1 MLREIMASQ
10 HHTPSPLPLSHWER
24 GVWVRE
30 RNLRDNLRIPAGA
43 QTSEFLR
50 IVRSTASGASSTTT
64 RRRFVPDLIRLVFM
78 NSRQRRSQVSFRVA
92 VIGGGAA
99 GYFGAIACAEQHEN
113 VEVTIFEGTRQPL
126 YKVGISGGGR
136 CNITHHCFEPE
147 VLAKGYPRGSREL
160 LGAFRRFQPRDT
172 VAWFARRGATL
183 KAEEDGRMFP
193 VTDLSATIIDCL
205 QKSAANAGVVV
216 RTGARVVS
224 VRRIDDMA
232 RSQIELEFKD
242 GERLRFDRVLLATGS
257 SPQGY
262 KFAEMLGHKIVPC
275 VPSLFTFS
283 IKDPWLTQLSG
294 LSFPAVRLT
303 LLTEG
308 KKRLEQT
315 GPVLITHWGLSG
327 PAVLKLSA
335 FGARQ
340 LFASRYQADL
350 LVNWISDH
358 DVNSLLAEF
367 HAYREQHPKR
377 VVMTG
382 SLLPLPR
389 RFWERI
395 VSLADVDK
403 SVTWSHCTRA
413 AMKQIATELTEGRF
427 RIVGKGEF
435 KDEFVTCGGVDLR
448 EVDFR
453 TMESRICPGLF
464 FAGEILDIDGITGG
478 YNFQSAWTTGW
489 IAGRSMGMERMRKFC
504 DSPVQ

>member
-1 MLREIMASQ
+1 MTSK
-10 HHTPSPLPLSHWER
+10 ER
-24 GVWVRE
+24 
-30 RNLRDNLRIPAGA
+30 ITA
-43 QTSEFLR
+43 QQT
-50 IVRSTASGASSTTT
+50 
-64 RRRFVPDLIRLVFM
+64 
-78 NSRQRRSQVSFRVA
+78 RVA

-99 GYFGAIACAEQHEN
+99 GYFGAITCAEQQHN

-136 CNITHHCFEPE
+136 CNVTHHCFEPD
-147 VLAKGYPRGSREL
+147 VLAQGYPRGSREL
-160 LGAFRRFQPRDT
+160 LGAFNQFQPRDT
-172 VAWFARRGATL
+172 VAWFAQHGVKL

-216 RTGARVVS
+216 RIGARVVAVHRVDNAAS
-224 VRRIDDMA
+224 
-232 RSQIELEFKD
+232 SQIEFEIELKD

-262 KFAEMLGHKIVPC
+262 KFAEMLGHKVVPC

-283 IKDPWLTQLSG
+283 VKDPRLSRLSG
-294 LSFPAVRLT
+294 LSFPDVRLT

-308 KKRLEQT
+308 RKRLEQT

-335 FGARQ
+335 FGAR
-340 LFASRYQADL
+340 LLYASRYQADL

-358 DVNSLLAEF
+358 DVNSVLAEF
-367 HAYREQHPKR
+367 HGYREQHPKR
-377 VVMTG
+377 TVSAG
-382 SLLPLPR
+382 SPLSLPHH
-389 RFWERI
+389 FWERI
-395 VSLADVDK
+395 VSLAGIDK
-403 SVTWSHCTRA
+403 NVTWSHCTRA
-413 AMKQIATELTEGRF
+413 AMRQIATELTQGRF
-427 RIVGKGEF
+427 RIIGKGEF
-435 KDEFVTCGGVDLR
+435 KDEFVTCGGADLK

-464 FAGEILDIDGITGG
+464 FAGEILDVDGITGG

-489 IAGRSMGMERMRKFC
+489 IAGKSMDME
-504 DSPVQ
+504 

>member
-1 MLREIMASQ
+1 
-10 HHTPSPLPLSHWER
+10 
-24 GVWVRE
+24 
-30 RNLRDNLRIPAGA
+30 
-43 QTSEFLR
+43 
-50 IVRSTASGASSTTT
+50 
-64 RRRFVPDLIRLVFM
+64 M
-78 NSRQRRSQVSFRVA
+78 NSRERRSQVSLRVA

-99 GYFGAIACAEQHEN
+99 GYFGAIACAEQHDN
-113 VEVTIFEGTRQPL
+113 VKVTIFEGTRQPL

-136 CNITHHCFEPE
+136 CNVTHHCFEPE
-147 VLAKGYPRGSREL
+147 ISTKGYPRGSREL
-160 LGAFRRFQPRDT
+160 LGAFSRFQSRDT
-172 VAWFARRGATL
+172 VAWFARHGVKL

-205 QKSAANAGVVV
+205 QKNAANAGVLV
-216 RTGARVVS
+216 RTAARVS
-224 VRRIDDMA
+224 AVRKIDEA
-232 RSQIELEFKD
+232 ASSQIELELKD
-242 GERLRFDRVLLATGS
+242 GEKMRFDQVLLATGS

-262 KFAEMLGHKIVPC
+262 KFAETLGHKIIPC

-283 IKDPWLTQLSG
+283 IKDPRLTELSG

-303 LLTEG
+303 LLAES
-308 KKRLEQT
+308 KRRLEQT

-350 LVNWISDH
+350 LINWISDH

-377 VVMTG
+377 TVMA
-382 SLLPLPR
+382 SNFLPLPH

-395 VSLADVDK
+395 VSLAEVDRN
-403 SVTWSHCTRA
+403 VTWSHCTRE

-448 EVDFR
+448 EVDFS
-453 TMESRICPGLF
+453 TMESRLCPGLF
-464 FAGEILDIDGITGG
+464 LAGEILDIDGITGG

-489 IAGRSMGMERMRKFC
+489 IAGISMGQQSE
-504 DSPVQ
+504 

>member
-1 MLREIMASQ
+1 
-10 HHTPSPLPLSHWER
+10 
-24 GVWVRE
+24 
-30 RNLRDNLRIPAGA
+30 
-43 QTSEFLR
+43 
-50 IVRSTASGASSTTT
+50 
-64 RRRFVPDLIRLVFM
+64 
-78 NSRQRRSQVSFRVA
+78 
-92 VIGGGAA
+92 
-99 GYFGAIACAEQHEN
+99 
-113 VEVTIFEGTRQPL
+113 
-126 YKVGISGGGR
+126 
-136 CNITHHCFEPE
+136 
-147 VLAKGYPRGSREL
+147 
-160 LGAFRRFQPRDT
+160 
-172 VAWFARRGATL
+172 
-183 KAEEDGRMFP
+183 MFP
-193 VTDLSATIIDCL
+193 VTDLSSTIIDCL

-216 RTGARVVS
+216 RTGARIVAVHRMDS
-224 VRRIDDMA
+224 A
-232 RSQIELEFKD
+232 ASSQIELELKD
-242 GERLRFDRVLLATGS
+242 GERLRFDQVLLATGS

-262 KFAEMLGHKIVPC
+262 KFAEMLGHKIIPC

-283 IKDPWLTQLSG
+283 VKDPRLTQLSG

-303 LLTEG
+303 LLTDG

-358 DVNSLLAEF
+358 DVNSLLSEF

-377 VVMTG
+377 AVMTG

-395 VSLADVDK
+395 VSAAGIDK
-403 SVTWSHCTRA
+403 NVTWSHCTRE

-427 RIVGKGEF
+427 RIIGKGEF
-435 KDEFVTCGGVDLR
+435 KDELVTCGGVDLR

-453 TMESRICPGLF
+453 TMESRTCPGLF
-464 FAGEILDIDGITGG
+464 LAGEILDIDGITGG

-489 IAGRSMGMERMRKFC
+489 IAGTSMGKASEHKFR

>member
-1 MLREIMASQ
+1 
-10 HHTPSPLPLSHWER
+10 
-24 GVWVRE
+24 
-30 RNLRDNLRIPAGA
+30 
-43 QTSEFLR
+43 
-50 IVRSTASGASSTTT
+50 
-64 RRRFVPDLIRLVFM
+64 M
-78 NSRQRRSQVSFRVA
+78 NSQQRRSQASLRVA

-99 GYFGAIACAEQHEN
+99 GYFGAIACAEQHDG
-113 VEVTIFEGTRQPL
+113 VEVTIFEGTRLPL

-136 CNITHHCFEPE
+136 CNVTHHCFEPE

-172 VAWFARRGATL
+172 VAWFAKRGAKL
-183 KAEEDGRMFP
+183 KAEDDGRMFP

-216 RTGARVVS
+216 RTGARVVA
-224 VRRIDDMA
+224 VHRIDDA
-232 RSQIELEFKD
+232 VSSQIELELRD

-262 KFAEMLGHKIVPC
+262 EFAEMLGHKIVPC

-283 IKDPWLTQLSG
+283 IRDPRLTQLSG

-303 LLTEG
+303 LLSEG

-335 FGARQ
+335 SGARQ

-350 LVNWISDH
+350 LVNWILGY

-377 VVMTG
+377 ALMT
-382 SLLPLPR
+382 SSFLPLPR

-403 SVTWSHCTRA
+403 SVTWSHCTRKT
-413 AMKQIATELTEGRF
+413 MKQIATELTAGRF
-427 RIVGKGEF
+427 RIIGKGEF

-453 TMESRICPGLF
+453 NMESRICPGLF

-489 IAGRSMGMERMRKFC
+489 IAGTNIGQASMLRSC
-504 DSPVQ
+504 NSPVH